1 VKPALLLRY
10 KDVLETYTSEYHGIK
25 ALAKHK
31 WWFPL
36 YSSDRLAGLV
46 ADLMCDGHLQAEKLR
61 IDYTAK
67 HVKELQRFNREVISM
82 FGVRG
87 LIRRNVTNTYGT
99 YNIGVN
105 CRPLGRT
112 LLLAGVPA
120 GAKVF
125 MPFRI
130 PAWIRDDK
138 ALFGQFMNRFVSC
151 EGCIDLQGKYIDMD
165 MYKSEG
171 LIAHNLRFF
180 EDIKEGLKHHF
191 DITTTNPFV
200 KGISVRKD
208 GRITRG
214 VHLKIKRKESLLR
227 FARRIGIEN
236 EEKNGRLHAI
246 LS

>member
-1 VKPALLLRY
+1 M
-10 KDVLETYTSEYHGIK
+10 YTSEYHGIK

-36 YSSDRLAGLV
+36 YSNVRLAGVV
-46 ADLMCDGHLQAEKLR
+46 ADIMCDGHLQAEKLR

-67 HVKELQRFNREVISM
+67 RVTELQRFNREITGL

-87 LIRRNVTNTYGT
+87 VVRRNVTNRYES
-99 YNIGVN
+99 YNLGVN

-112 LLLAGVPA
+112 LLLVGVPA
-120 GAKVF
+120 GPKVF
-125 MPFRI
+125 TPFRI
-130 PAWIRDDK
+130 PLWVRDDK
-138 ALFGQFMNRFVSC
+138 AFFGRFMNRFVSC
-151 EGCIDLQGKYIDMD
+151 EGCIDLQGKCVDMD

-214 VHLKIKRKESLLR
+214 VHLKIKRRESLFR
-227 FARRIGIEN
+227 FSRHIGIEN
-236 EEKNGRLHAI
+236 EEKNGRLQAI